1 MVDASALSP
10 AASLDIIT
18 PNRAAA
24 TAVSPPTSSTEG
36 GGETQRELTAKERRE
51 FLVRLER
58 ELITTGTQ
66 FEKDG
71 TLRSPSSREQDP
83 LKDLDRQAVAA
94 ASEKDNEDMMKFL
107 GIKEEDL
114 AKSPTGIYT
123 IV

>member
-24 TAVSPPTSSTEG
+24 TAVLPPTSSTEG
-36 GGETQRELTAKERRE
+36 GAETQRELTAKERRE

-71 TLRSPSSREQDP
+71 SLRSPSSREQDP

>member
-36 GGETQRELTAKERRE
+36 GAETQRELTAKERRE

-71 TLRSPSSREQDP
+71 SLRSPSSREQDP